1 MKTRLLL
8 FLLFSLSF
16 GNAQINVNEGF
27 ESGTLP
33 SGWFLLGNGGSVSS
47 TTPISGTQSVFFS
60 AVAGTKDLLT
70 ADYTSTG
77 NAINISFLSKESGAA
92 FVTYEVLY
100 KINNTSAVSLGFQTR
115 ASSTVPQNNTYT
127 ISAGT
132 IPAGSLVDVTIR
144 VFVMS
149 GSASMFV
156 DDVVITQAALPIAPP
171 SITDVSVSSITSSSA
186 NIFYNI
192 NANGS
197 ITTSLI
203 RYGIDAGT
211 LNFQVAGHPST
222 GGIGSGIH
230 PITGLLPNT
239 QYFYSIEATNS
250 EGTTF
255 SSGSFHT
262 LLGPQLL
269 ANYTFD
275 NTLNDVNGT
284 NAFASQP
291 GMTYGTDR
299 LNIANKALFINGTGT
314 TVSLTNLPVGN
325 SSRTFSFWIK
335 PTQFN
340 GANRIFSYGSPS
352 ETAAYGASFDATSV
366 YNFIWED
373 DVIYLQSTSLNV
385 WKHIVCTFEQSTNT
399 ARLYIDGVLRAS
411 NVFSLSTANNGIL
424 YLGSL
429 FGETGSRYIGF
440 LDDLQIYNY
449 ALSNA
454 EVTNLY
460 NNNTLSSSSFSQN
473 NLEVKLYP
481 NPVRDILNIEIENDI
496 QSIEIYNIQ
505 GQKVLSSNQKQL
517 NVSDLATGMYIV
529 RIQDI
534 DNNIATK
541 KIVIK

>member
-1 MKTRLLL
+1 
-8 FLLFSLSF
+8 
-16 GNAQINVNEGF
+16 
-27 ESGTLP
+27 
-33 SGWFLLGNGGSVSS
+33 
-47 TTPISGTQSVFFS
+47 
-60 AVAGTKDLLT
+60 
-70 ADYTSTG
+70 
-77 NAINISFLSKESGAA
+77 
-92 FVTYEVLY
+92 
-100 KINNTSAVSLGFQTR
+100 
-115 ASSTVPQNNTYT
+115 
-127 ISAGT
+127 
-132 IPAGSLVDVTIR
+132 
-144 VFVMS
+144 MS
-149 GSASMFV
+149 GSTEFFV

-275 NTLNDVNGT
+275 NTLNDVNGA
-284 NAFASQP
+284 NPFATKA
-291 GMTYGTDR
+291 GMFYGTDR
-299 LNIANKALFINGTGT
+299 AVIPNKALFIDMGTE
-314 TVSLTNLPVGN
+314 VSLANLPVSN
-325 SSRTFSFWIK
+325 SSRTISFWIK
-335 PTQFN
+335 PTQIN
-340 GANRIFSYGSPS
+340 GANRILSYGSPT
-352 ETAAYGASFDATSV
+352 TALAYGVSFDV
-366 YNFIWED
+366 NRIYNFSWD
-373 DVIYLQSTSLNV
+373 YSVFFNQTPVLNV

-399 ARLYIDGVLRAS
+399 ASIYINGVS
-411 NVFSLSTANNGIL
+411 VFSGPLNMNTADNGIL

-429 FGETGSRYIGF
+429 FGETGSRYIGYV
-440 LDDLQIYNY
+440 DDLQIYTY
-449 ALSNA
+449 ALNATEVSN
-454 EVTNLY
+454 LF
-460 NNNTLSSSSFSQN
+460 NNNTLTSENFNTN
-473 NLEVKLYP
+473 NLDVKLYP
-481 NPVRDILNIEIENDI
+481 NPVRDILNIEIESDI

-505 GQKVLSSNQKQL
+505 GQKVLSSNQKQI
-517 NVSDLATGMYIV
+517 NVSDLAAGMYMV
-529 RIQDI
+529 RIQDT